1 MAINNNII
9 PGFDEE
15 KDDSLKI
22 SLDKVSDLPNCIR
35 IYLNGYIDTYNSNF
49 FQKKIAKV
57 IEAGFINIIFN
68 CTALTYA
75 DNTFDA
81 DVNNPFAFAV
91 GVSKQF
97 KAMKK
102 PTVYA
107 QFVYNMDP
115 FKHFGDGQDQL
126 NLDGANVNGS
136 VAKEGAG
143 NIDAVDWYDG
153 RAAVRV
159 GIRWDI

>member
-57 IEAGFINIIFN
+57 IEAGFINIIFVN
-68 CTALTYA
+68 HVDLTFATLYKIPLAIPEWRHYNDYGALLRLLW
-75 DNTFDA
+75 
-81 DVNNPFAFAV
+81 V
-91 GVSKQF
+91 
-97 KAMKK
+97 
-102 PTVYA
+102 
-107 QFVYNMDP
+107 
-115 FKHFGDGQDQL
+115 
-126 NLDGANVNGS
+126 
-136 VAKEGAG
+136 
-143 NIDAVDWYDG
+143 W
-153 RAAVRV
+153 
-159 GIRWDI
+159 

>member
-68 CTALTYA
+68 CTALTY
-75 DNTFDA
+75 
-81 DVNNPFAFAV
+81 
-91 GVSKQF
+91 VSSTGIGSFTSFLK
-97 KAMKK
+97 M
-102 PTVYA
+102 
-107 QFVYNMDP
+107 
-115 FKHFGDGQDQL
+115 L
-126 NLDGANVNGS
+126 NSELSIIQTSLYSQGFLQA
-136 VAKEGAG
+136 
-143 NIDAVDWYDG
+143 
-153 RAAVRV
+153 
-159 GIRWDI
+159 

>member
-68 CTALTYA
+68 CTALTYVSS
-75 DNTFDA
+75 TGIGSSCPCEEGSSLES
-81 DVNNPFAFAV
+81 VSKPAFANNL
-91 GVSKQF
+91 
-97 KAMKK
+97 A
-102 PTVYA
+102 
-107 QFVYNMDP
+107 P
-115 FKHFGDGQDQL
+115 FK
-126 NLDGANVNGS
+126 
-136 VAKEGAG
+136 
-143 NIDAVDWYDG
+143 
-153 RAAVRV
+153 
-159 GIRWDI
+159 